1 MHQQLSF
8 RRVALLFAV
17 YVFSVLLGG
26 TAHASPLEK
35 RVSRT
40 TPPSGAVVVRGSGT
54 QSGEFSTLQA
64 AVNSLPNDSSAQV
77 IFMYPGTY
85 TEQVSI
91 TRTGMLTIYGS
102 TTDSTSYTANTV
114 TLTHSLSAASAGN
127 DDLSGTLRVHKDNF
141 ALYNINVKNT
151 FGVGSQ
157 ALALSAYGTNHGY
170 YGVGFYGYQ
179 DTLLAEQ
186 GNQFYG
192 VCYIEGAVDFIW
204 GQHAR
209 AWFQRSTIASVAAG
223 SITADGPTAST
234 DESIFVINKAN
245 VIVSSAASSSLTG
258 QVYLGRPWTQFA
270 RVVYTSCTLG
280 AHINPAGWS
289 IWSTAT
295 PNTAD
300 VLFAEYAST
309 GAGAAGTR
317 ASFSEKLSSNTG
329 YMAADILGS
338 TWTSWVDTTYV

>member
-1 MHQQLSF
+1 MHPQLSF

-17 YVFSVLLGG
+17 YVLSVILGS
-26 TAHASPLEK
+26 AASPLEK

-40 TPPSGAVVVRGSGT
+40 TPPSGAVYHPGCG
-54 QSGEFSTLQA
+54 QP
-64 AVNSLPNDSSAQV
+64 LPNDSSARV
-77 IFMYPGTY
+77 IFIYPGTY
-85 TEQVSI
+85 SEQVSI

-102 TTDSTSYTANTV
+102 TTDSTSYASNTV
-114 TLTHSLSAASAGN
+114 TITHSESAAQAGS
-127 DDLSGTLRVHKDNF
+127 DDPSGTLQVHKDNF
-141 ALYNINVKNT
+141 ALYNVNVKNT
-151 FGVGSQ
+151 V
-157 ALALSAYGTNHGY
+157 ALALSAYGTNQGY
-170 YGVGFYGYQ
+170 YGVH
-179 DTLLAEQ
+179 TLLAET

-192 VCYIEGAVDFIW
+192 VCYIEGAADFIW

-209 AWFQRSTIASVAAG
+209 AWFQRSVIASTAAG
-223 SITADGPTAST
+223 SVTADGPSDAS
-234 DESIFVINKAN
+234 DDSIFVINKSSL
-245 VIVSSAASSSLTG
+245 IVSSAETSSLTG
-258 QVYLGRPWTQFA
+258 QVYLGRPWTEFA

-300 VLFAEYAST
+300 VLFAEFGST
-309 GAGAAGTR
+309 GAGASETR
-317 ASFSEKLSSNTG
+317 ASFSQKLTSNTG